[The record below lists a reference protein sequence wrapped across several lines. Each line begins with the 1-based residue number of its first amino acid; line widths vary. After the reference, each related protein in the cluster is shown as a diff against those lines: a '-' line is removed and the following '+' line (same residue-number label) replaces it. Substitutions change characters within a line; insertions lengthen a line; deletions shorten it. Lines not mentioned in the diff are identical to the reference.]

1 MILLYNLHTRVHHE
15 LVTLRKCYWLETEKD
30 LLPVLASLLQS
41 NRHFEMNEI
50 ALYDNEG
57 RFIRRLVP
65 WETGISNT

>member
-15 LVTLRKCYWLETEKD
+15 LVTLRKCYWLQSEAE

-65 WETGISNT
+65 CEIEISIT